1 MSKIALRRELA
12 LMSEDQLRQIIM
24 DAYSA
29 RKEIKEYFDYFLNP
43 DPVAKGQEY
52 IRKMAREMAR
62 RRGPRATV
70 LKKLLKDFAQ
80 FRPGMNIML
89 DLYAEFWALF
99 IINYDT
105 VYISQAIENLLDT
118 TCRDAVAMADA
129 DGALTAI
136 DRIYDNIDSMF
147 SRSRGK
153 NVVMRSLRDA
163 RENI

>member
-52 IRKMAREMAR
+52 MRKMAREMAR

-70 LKKLLKDFAQ
+70 LKKLLKD
-80 FRPGMNIML
+80 
-89 DLYAEFWALF
+89 FWALF

-136 DRIYDNIDSMF
+136 DRIHDNIDSMF